1 MGTAIESGLG
11 VAKYNQSN
19 PDSQI
24 KIGDRIVTLNGEKAT
39 MKTVRE
45 YEGGNNENTTLGI
58 KRPEPAAPVASAPQQ
73 MVMGSNKPVGV
84 PADAEFIKETF
95 AGQAQRCLR
104 LGVVFVVARLP
115 FSFACAL
122 STSVQYGSR
131 KMAEGGLKRV
141 PGLRAK
147 ACLLDPH

>member
-95 AGQAQRCLR
+95 AGSSTTMFAVGGCLCCGPLALLICMCPIDER
-104 LGVVFVVARLP
+104 SVWKSKDGRRWTKEGARV
-115 FSFACAL
+115 
-122 STSVQYGSR
+122 TS
-131 KMAEGGLKRV
+131 
-141 PGLRAK
+141 
-147 ACLLDPH
+147 